1 MGVTQG
7 KYEILILNLALFL
20 IGNLLT
26 FVRLETGKRITD
38 TWLSETIYFSSKT
51 ISNWILMNSNQ
62 METRSAF
69 NLENLTA
76 YHSFKYWYMQ
86 T

>member
-38 TWLSETIYFSSKT
+38 T
-51 ISNWILMNSNQ
+51 
-62 METRSAF
+62 
-69 NLENLTA
+69 
-76 YHSFKYWYMQ
+76 
-86 T
+86 